1 MYPLQVRN
9 FIDIFM
15 PTAFLIKIF
24 AIKINKHLNYWTII
38 SINCN
43 TSLNTSD
50 CRRTDRTPGLKVDPR
65 AEQGPGG
72 MQAFSLQNGQSKQ
85 GCMWQV
91 CPPEGMTW
99 DSSRAAESRLCPLWA
114 SSNISMSG
122 LVWYCGSSGVTV
134 IEVPLSVPRCS
145 LTWPQSIS
153 LWNCAYIGLVLKLTD
168 QWCLN
173 NLDTQLAIR
182 TSSFFFFLICLFF
195 KKHRIPGFKE
205 TSCHK
210 EVKQE
215 VQEAGP
221 RLCLPQ
227 QGGLDLRTDSP
238 MRLKEGNNRPRRQ
251 LSIFFLSG
259 SRNID
264 NTGS

>member
-1 MYPLQVRN
+1 MQVRN

-50 CRRTDRTPGLKVDPR
+50 WRRTDRTPGLKVDPR

-72 MQAFSLQNGQSKQ
+72 GMQGFSLQNGQSKQ

-91 CPPEGMTW
+91 CSPEGMTW
-99 DSSRAAESRLCPLWA
+99 DSTRAAWSRLCPVWA

-134 IEVPLSVPRCS
+134 TEVPFSNVPRCS

-153 LWNCAYIGLVLKLTD
+153 LWSCAYTGLVLKLTD
-168 QWCLN
+168 QWCTN
-173 NLDTQLAIR
+173 NLDTQLAIW
-182 TSSFFFFLICLFF
+182 TSSFFFHLFVFLKAQDSRFQRNLLPQGCEARGSSGWTQATPAPTGRPGSQNWFSHDGRRVTTDQGDSCPFFFF
-195 KKHRIPGFKE
+195 KWQ
-205 TSCHK
+205 
-210 EVKQE
+210 QE
-215 VQEAGP
+215 HW
-221 RLCLPQ
+221 
-227 QGGLDLRTDSP
+227 
-238 MRLKEGNNRPRRQ
+238 
-251 LSIFFLSG
+251 
-259 SRNID
+259 
-264 NTGS
+264 

>member
-1 MYPLQVRN
+1 MQVRN

-72 MQAFSLQNGQSKQ
+72 GMQAFSLQNGQSKQ

-114 SSNISMSG
+114 SLNISMSG

-134 IEVPLSVPRCS
+134 IEVPLSNVPRCS

-153 LWNCAYIGLVLKLTD
+153 LWSCAYTGLVLKLTD

-182 TSSFFFFLICLFF
+182 TSSFFFSFVCFLKSTGFQVSKKPPATRKWSKRF
-195 KKHRIPGFKE
+195 KRLDPGYACPNRE
-205 TSCHK
+205 AWLSELILPCDGRRVTTDQGDSC
-210 EVKQE
+210 
-215 VQEAGP
+215 P
-221 RLCLPQ
+221 F
-227 QGGLDLRTDSP
+227 
-238 MRLKEGNNRPRRQ
+238 
-251 LSIFFLSG
+251 FFLSG